1 MWKSKLSLDKI
12 SMQIGAVSLEDLNF
26 FSLKK
31 FLIENLI
38 SWAMKEHFNSTIS
51 RALSLIKDMKAKT
64 KYLRLLYS

>member
-12 SMQIGAVSLEDLNF
+12 SMQIEAVSLEDLNF

-31 FLIENLI
+31 CLIENFI